1 MIVVDR
7 IIGTKSFLEA
17 MSFLALVRVVF
28 ETISWLLCLIGVS
41 MDWTFVGPMIITSL
55 LLLCSSLLVF
65 RNCDSN
71 A

>member
-41 MDWTFVGPMIITSL
+41 ID
-55 LLLCSSLLVF
+55 
-65 RNCDSN
+65 
-71 A
+71 